1 MRARFVV
8 VTGGIG
14 TFTPRP
20 LPALAGFEDRG
31 LAYFV
36 PEPEEYRDRD
46 VVIVGGGDSAFDW
59 ALTLSP
65 VARSVTMVHRRA
77 AFRAHEGLVRQVL
90 DLPVPV
96 VTNAEVV
103 AAREQAGRIEAVDV
117 LDKKSQA
124 TSQLAAQAVI
134 AALGFTADISA
145 LQSWGLDVADRRL
158 VVGTSMATNRERVYA
173 AGDITEYPG
182 KVRLIAVG
190 FGEAATAVNN
200 AVAALDPDASLFP
213 GHSSDLPGHSAPAPR
228 PLRRPH
234 RPSVTRPLQRSS
246 RTRDR
251 RLTKEYIKDRPC
263 PTSSL
268 PRASTSW
275 TSRASRNAR
284 STASTKATA
293 SCTSTRASASTA
305 VPASRSARRPRSSPT
320 SRRPP
325 AWPDSR
331 EDNQRFFAEPLPGR
345 SAAIGNPGGSAKV
358 GPIGADTPLVQ
369 TWAAGSDRRDR

>member
-1 MRARFVV
+1 VARSPRCTREKLIYDIAGFPAVRGRDLIARLAEQAAPYAPRYILGEEARFLDYAGGQPVVSTSSGLRVRARFIV

-103 AAREQAGRIEAVDV
+103 AARERAGRIEAVDV
-117 LDKKSQA
+117 LDKKSRA
-124 TSQLAAQAVI
+124 TSQFAAQAVI

-158 VVGTSMATNRERVYA
+158 VVGTSMATNRERIYA

-200 AVAALDPDASLFP
+200 AVAALDPHAGP
-213 GHSSDLPGHSAPAPR
+213 HSSNAGHGGSGWRTLRSA
-228 PLRRPH
+228 
-234 RPSVTRPLQRSS
+234 TRPPGWTTSPT
-246 RTRDR
+246 RT
-251 RLTKEYIKDRPC
+251 
-263 PTSSL
+263 
-268 PRASTSW
+268 
-275 TSRASRNAR
+275 
-284 STASTKATA
+284 
-293 SCTSTRASASTA
+293 
-305 VPASRSARRPRSSPT
+305 PT
-320 SRRPP
+320 SRRLRWTPCRPTPGTCAVASTSAATPP
-325 AWPDSR
+325 AR
-331 EDNQRFFAEPLPGR
+331 AEPPGR
-345 SAAIGNPGGSAKV
+345 PPRAAPPRRPPRPPGPPGRYS
-358 GPIGADTPLVQ
+358 
-369 TWAAGSDRRDR
+369 WR